1 MSNIDENK
9 LHQGEPE
16 IDELTKDR
24 YLGGHEYDGIRE
36 LDNKLPRW
44 WVYLFYGTI
53 IFAIVYLFGYHVAT
67 WAPVKSLIGDKVA
80 SWFTLQETEYAN
92 EMSVLAELKK
102 ANPEPVVDLETMV
115 PLTAPADLAAG
126 EATYKQICIA
136 CHGPQGQG
144 LVGPNFTDE
153 YWIHGDSTT
162 NTISI
167 KNLYNVVITGVIA
180 KGMIPYKDQ
189 LSPTQI
195 QQVLSFI
202 LTFQGTNPPNPKA
215 PQGVKYGKIS

>member
-44 WVYLFYGTI
+44 WVYLFFVTI
-53 IFAIVYLFGYHVAT
+53 IFAVVYLLGYHVIKSES
-67 WAPVKSLIGDKVA
+67 VKKL
-80 SWFTLQETEYAN
+80 FPLQEAEYTNDSIAIAN
-92 EMSVLAELKK
+92 LKG
-102 ANPEPVVDLETMV
+102 ANPKPTVDLATMV
-115 PLTAPADLAAG
+115 PLTSTSDLAAG
-126 EATYKQICIA
+126 EATYKKICFA

-144 LVGPNFTDE
+144 LVGPNFTDQ
-153 YWIHGDSTT
+153 YWIHGDTLT
-162 NTISI
+162 KTVSI
-167 KNLYNVVITGVIA
+167 KNLYQVVITGVIE
-180 KGMIPYKDQ
+180 KGMISYKDQ
-189 LSPTQI
+189 LSPVQI

-202 LTFQGTNPPNPKA
+202 LSLQGTTPPNPKA
-215 PQGVKYGKIS
+215 PQGVKYDKIG

>member
-1 MSNIDENK
+1 MSNSEEYK
-9 LHQGEPE
+9 KHQEEPE

-44 WVYLFYGTI
+44 WVYLFFATI
-53 IFAIVYLFGYHVAT
+53 LFAIVYLLGYHVT
-67 WAPVKSLIGDKVA
+67 KWWP
-80 SWFTLQETEYAN
+80 LQEDEYKN
-92 EMSVLAELKK
+92 EMAVVADHKK

-115 PLTAPADLAAG
+115 PMTSETDLAAG
-126 EATYKQICIA
+126 HETFKKICSV
-136 CHGPQGQG
+136 CHGQNGEG
-144 LVGPNFTDE
+144 LVGPNFTDQ

-167 KNLYNVVITGVIA
+167 KNLYQVVINGVIE

-189 LSPTQI
+189 LNPVQI
-195 QQVLSFI
+195 QQVLSYI
-202 LTFQGTNPPNPKA
+202 LTLQGTNPANQKA
-215 PQGVKYGKIS
+215 AQGNKYDKIG